1 MAVFEIPS
9 ELLERKAYTG
19 RVEPFIR
26 KPLVKV
32 FTGQRR
38 VGKSYILYQIMSK
51 ILKEDS
57 GANII
62 YINKEDTRFDFIR
75 NYDDLVKY
83 IEAKKV
89 GRKIIY
95 IFIDEIQDITEFEKA
110 VRSLLLDKKN
120 DIYITG
126 SNARLLSGELA
137 TLLGG
142 RTIEFKVYSLSY
154 REYILFHRLKDED
167 ESLRKY
173 SLYGGLPFLINL
185 KLEDEVVF
193 EYLKNIYNTIVLR
206 DIVYRHSLRNI
217 YFLEQ
222 LIRFLADNTGS
233 LFSAKSISDFLKS
246 QKVMMPH
253 NQVQSY
259 TGYLSDAFLV
269 HRVMRY
275 DISGKRFFETGE
287 KFYFEN
293 LGIRNSVVGYKPGDR
308 AKIIENLVYNELLY
322 RGYEVKTGWKGNREI
337 DFIATKDNE
346 TKYIQA
352 TLTLDNDAAIA
363 REFGNLLDIDDNYP
377 KFVIST
383 DMQYRNT
390 VEGVEHINLRKF
402 LVNGI

>member
-1 MAVFEIPS
+1 MADFEIPS
-9 ELLERKAYTG
+9 ELIEREVYTG

-51 ILKEDS
+51 LLKEDS

-75 NYDDLVKY
+75 NYDDLERY
-83 IEAKKV
+83 IESKKAS
-89 GRKIIY
+89 RKINY
-95 IFIDEIQDITEFEKA
+95 IFIDEIQDISEFEKA

-154 REYILFHRLKDED
+154 REFLLFHRLKDDD

-185 KLEDEVVF
+185 KLEDGVIF

-206 DIVYRHSLRNI
+206 DVVYRHSLRNI

-246 QKVMMPH
+246 QKVMIPH

-269 HRVMRY
+269 HRVMRF

-293 LGIRNSVVGYKPGDR
+293 LGLRNSVVGHKPGDR

-346 TKYIQA
+346 TNYIQA
-352 TLTLDNDAAIA
+352 TLTLDNDAAVA
-363 REFGNLLDIDDNYP
+363 REFGNLLSIEDNYP

-383 DMQYRNT
+383 DTQYRNT
-390 VEGVEHINLRKF
+390 LEGVEHINLRKF